1 MRAKRVNIVSLKIV
15 RESSLLYDQR
25 RITSPDD
32 AANLVKSFLADS
44 DRENFIVICLNTKNE
59 PNAIHTVGVGT
70 LNSSQIHPRELFKTS
85 ILANSASII
94 VAHNHPS
101 GDPTP
106 SMEDIEITKRLTDA
120 GKLLGIEILD
130 HIIIGNGTFVS
141 FKQKGLI

>member
-44 DRENFIVICLNTKNE
+44 DRENFMVICLNTKNE

-70 LNSSQIHPRELFKTS
+70 LNSSQIHPRELFKIS

-101 GDPTP
+101 GDSTP
-106 SMEDIEITKRLTDA
+106 SMEDIEITKRLIDA